1 MNEKL
6 YNRMNNI
13 FISISFI
20 LIILVMIYSK
30 LYNIVPQIILLLA
43 SISTLING
51 KYKIKKYSKVS
62 FKKQFTLGV
71 LFTIFSLILIL
82 GATLSIF
89 SIL

>member
-6 YNRMNNI
+6 YNRLNNI
-13 FISISFI
+13 FITISFI

-30 LYNIVPQIILLLA
+30 LYNIVPQIILLLI

-51 KYKIKKYSKVS
+51 KFKFKRYSRIS
-62 FKKQFTLGV
+62 FKQQFALGI
-71 LFTIFSLILIL
+71 LSTILSLILIL

>member
-6 YNRMNNI
+6 YNRLNNI
-13 FISISFI
+13 FITISFI

-30 LYNIVPQIILLLA
+30 LYNIVPQIILLLI

-51 KYKIKKYSKVS
+51 KFKFKRYSRIS
-62 FKKQFTLGV
+62 FKKQFALGI
-71 LFTIFSLILIL
+71 LSTILSLILIL